1 VRAVRGVRG
10 EHLSV
15 LLLSALGTQEAV
27 KFTERDLAVFVVVDD
42 REEAVELVVGVVQMQ
57 STEELSDVSL
67 VEVTLVS
74 VVDGVEESLQ
84 HLGNV
89 TEREREGRRREGDQT
104 ARRGGPVTPRR
115 LLALDLSCSRS
126 NFLSSIC
133 SRTDPNPSSGDHGGR
148 REGEREGEREGGR
161 EVPMMSIS
169 SSAMAESIEAVLTI
183 SPTSGI
189 TMKSGAILT
198 IAE

>member
-27 KFTERDLAVFVVVDD
+27 KFTERDLAVLVVVDD

-89 TEREREGRRREGDQT
+89 TERERERGR
-104 ARRGGPVTPRR
+104 
-115 LLALDLSCSRS
+115 
-126 NFLSSIC
+126 
-133 SRTDPNPSSGDHGGR
+133 
-148 REGEREGEREGGR
+148 GEREIR
-161 EVPMMSIS
+161 PP
-169 SSAMAESIEAVLTI
+169 AEEDR
-183 SPTSGI
+183 
-189 TMKSGAILT
+189 
-198 IAE
+198 